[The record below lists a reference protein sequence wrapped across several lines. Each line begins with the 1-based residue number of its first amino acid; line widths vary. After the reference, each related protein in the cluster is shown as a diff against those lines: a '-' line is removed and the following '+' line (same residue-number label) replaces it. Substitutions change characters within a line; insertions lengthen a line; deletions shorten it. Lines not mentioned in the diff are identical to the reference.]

1 MPRLVPLLA
10 LGALLLSAPALAAPP
25 PALSIEVD
33 GSAYARSITV
43 RVTSPAGKAVTGA
56 TVAVSA
62 SMNAPGHF
70 MSVAARRAG
79 STGRGVYR
87 TRLQFPML
95 GRWTIHVHVEAAG
108 LARVTRRVTIGL

>member
-1 MPRLVPLLA
+1 
-10 LGALLLSAPALAAPP
+10 
-25 PALSIEVD
+25 
-33 GSAYARSITV
+33 
-43 RVTSPAGKAVTGA
+43 
-56 TVAVSA
+56 
-62 SMNAPGHF
+62 